1 MAKWINCKSCG
12 HRYYSDIERCPE
24 CGRRSPANPK
34 QLAIA
39 GVITAVCTF
48 SLVGVILGMQDHGL
62 TTADVSSVASENMQD
77 VLSKFD
83 ELKNSSQ
90 DTSTEDNPSSSEA
103 SSSSPSSTPSSSV
116 VSSSKPSSSV
126 TPSSSAPS
134 SSSSASSEET
144 PEYLAPELKNEDPEG
159 YVRVSGY
166 NVYIS
171 YPDYFGKMVFEGAEP
186 SLTADMQAA
195 GFTAIEAHSDGS
207 FTLTISVKDYMTY
220 LEKYRVN
227 VESVFDAILTDPT
240 VEALNLGKG
249 YSTVDIRFNYTEATD
264 DDITGGVVTALLITE
279 LQVID
284 PTISTGCV
292 MTLNYRDSDTPIE
305 MHFPTLFIIS

>member
-1 MAKWINCKSCG
+1 MAKWINCKDCG

-24 CGRRSPANPK
+24 CGRRSPAGPK
-34 QLAIA
+34 QYAVYGIIA
-39 GVITAVCTF
+39 AVCTF
-48 SLVGVILGMQDHGL
+48 SIVGVILGMQDYGL

-90 DTSTEDNPSSSEA
+90 DTSTEDEESSEV
-103 SSSSPSSTPSSSV
+103 SSSSPSSSTTSSSNPSSSLPSSSVPSSSTPSSSEE
-116 VSSSKPSSSV
+116 
-126 TPSSSAPS
+126 S
-134 SSSSASSEET
+134 SSSDT
-144 PEYLAPELKNEDPEG
+144 PVYIAPELKNEDPEG
-159 YVRVSGY
+159 NVRVSGN

-171 YPDYFGKMVFEGAEP
+171 YPDYFGKMVFEGAQP
-186 SLTADMQAA
+186 SLTAEMTAE
-195 GFTAIEAHSDGS
+195 GFTAIEGHSDGS
-207 FTLTISVKDYMTY
+207 FTLTISVKDYMVY
-220 LEKYRVN
+220 LEKYRAN
-227 VESVFDAILTDPT
+227 VEKVFDEILTDPT
-240 VEALNLGKG
+240 VEALDLGRG
-249 YSTVDIRFNYTEATD
+249 YSTVDIRFNYIEATE

-284 PTISTGCV
+284 PTISTGCI